1 MNTDNMNPVRA
12 DVVIE
17 AAITSVVVT
26 VIVEE
31 GTIVVKTSRRHV
43 QMSINNS
50 SPNYVIQMMMFLTI
64 RQNADHVRADVVIA
78 APTVISVIVT
88 LTVEEGTNAVQ
99 ISR

>member
-1 MNTDNMNPVRA
+1 MNTDNMNPVRT
-12 DVVIE
+12 DVVIG

-50 SPNYVIQMMMFLTI
+50 SPYYVIQMMMFLTI
-64 RQNADHVRADVVIA
+64 RHYVNLVRTDVVIGVLIVSNVVV
-78 APTVISVIVT
+78 TVN
-88 LTVEEGTNAVQ
+88 VESGTIAVKT
-99 ISR
+99 SR